1 MISKKDIRKVAS
13 ETLQLEA
20 EAIVALTQQITEDF
34 DSAVQTI
41 LDAQGRVIITGVGK
55 SAIIAQKIVATL
67 NSTGTPSI
75 FMHAADAVHGD
86 LGIIQENDLVMAL
99 SKSGNTAEIKVLIPL
114 IKQRKVKIIALVG
127 DLQSYLAQQA
137 DFVINCSVEREAC
150 PNNLAP
156 TTSTTAQLAMGDAIA
171 MCLLHARS
179 FSDADFARYHPGGS
193 LGKKLYLK
201 VSDLSS
207 SNEKPLVTSQD
218 GIRKVILEIT
228 RNRLGAVAVLEENE
242 LKGIITDGDLRR
254 MLESYADYN
263 NLKAID
269 IMNADPKTI
278 EEDHLAAEAL
288 QLMRTHHISQLI
300 ATDSGG
306 LYQGI
311 IHLHDLVREGIL

>member
-41 LDAQGRVIITGVGK
+41 LEAQGRVIITGVGK

-207 SNEKPLVTSQD
+207 SNEKPLVTPQD

-242 LKGIITDGDLRR
+242 LKGIITDGDIRR